1 MKQLI
6 QLILTFITIFMT
18 ACSTSQPIQSSHN
31 SDKDEGFLQ
40 KHLNDWLKNDWEPT
54 VKDVDKNSSKRFK
67 LQDYVDKA
75 AVYMKAHP
83 SDENNSNVKK
93 METLPVIGKQP

>member
-1 MKQLI
+1 
-6 QLILTFITIFMT
+6 LTS
-18 ACSTSQPIQSSHN
+18 AHVNNNEKGYLQS
-31 SDKDEGFLQ
+31 
-40 KHLNDWLKNDWEPT
+40 HLDDWLKNDWEPT
-54 VKDVDKNSSKRFK
+54 VAVKESEANNSKGFK

-75 AVYMKAHP
+75 AIYMKAHP

>member
-6 QLILTFITIFMT
+6 KPILTFLAFFTIS
-18 ACSTSQPIQSSHN
+18 CSTAQPLTSS
-31 SDKDEGFLQ
+31 DENNNTKGYLQ
-40 KHLNDWLKNDWEPT
+40 KHLDAWINDDWEPT
-54 VKDVDKNSSKRFK
+54 VKESETNGSKRFK

-75 AVYMKAHP
+75 ALYMKAHP

-93 METLPVIGKQP
+93 MEALPVIGKQR